1 MSNISKST
9 PAPTMNPEMGELQS
23 LQTALCDMLRD
34 SITDMEGNLEQLQTH
49 RKLLSEVYKPYKK
62 KADALS
68 AKYRYTEYMR
78 ESEVIRTQEVRKTQ
92 LYFNAR
98 NLINRFIR
106 EIHASTESQF
116 SVLVNTQQDQ
126 TDSTVGGVDDV
137 RTSLSQQNEIVD
149 ILAIDK
155 ESHDSA
161 KCSSSDTNNRADRER
176 LPSIPSLE
184 DTNPPSQKEALTP
197 PPNRTVATTQP
208 HEIEEF
214 STSLHEVKRVDNSP
228 LKITEVSTP
237 PPLRD
242 KVSAHRERFDEANT
256 PPSML
261 THHLAQGVECREVF
275 MPPLDEVK
283 VTSAPQLNRPT
294 PSMSRTTIEDGQ
306 ICHLIINEDPSSP
319 YTFRNMTGAPVK
331 LKWVSKPI
339 PSGITAVKDLGPVES
354 HRSLDSGR
362 PPEGPSMLRKMKR
375 WLPSLGKPP
384 ELPYEHEKLKG
395 GLPTLGKPPEWHS
408 KPRKV

>member
-106 EIHASTESQF
+106 EIHTSTESQF

-184 DTNPPSQKEALTP
+184 DTNPPSQKE
-197 PPNRTVATTQP
+197 
-208 HEIEEF
+208 
-214 STSLHEVKRVDNSP
+214 
-228 LKITEVSTP
+228 VSTP

-242 KVSAHRERFDEANT
+242 KVSAHRSRSNEATTPPLNISVANT
-256 PPSML
+256 QHHKIEEVSTPLHEIKRGDKSPLKITEVSMP
-261 THHLAQGVECREVF
+261 Q
-275 MPPLDEVK
+275 LDEFK
-283 VTSAPQLNRPT
+283 VNYESELKENPT
-294 PSMSRTTIEDGQ
+294 GSYIFRNTTGVSCKIKVVSNH
-306 ICHLIINEDPSSP
+306 IPSSKT
-319 YTFRNMTGAPVK
+319 TFKN
-331 LKWVSKPI
+331 L
-339 PSGITAVKDLGPVES
+339 GIVES
-354 HRSLDSGR
+354 HRSPDSGR
-362 PPEGPSMLRKMKR
+362 PPE
-375 WLPSLGKPP
+375 WLSEPRQLKGWPFSLGRLPDEPP
-384 ELPYEHEKLKG
+384 EL
-395 GLPTLGKPPEWHS
+395 
-408 KPRKV
+408 